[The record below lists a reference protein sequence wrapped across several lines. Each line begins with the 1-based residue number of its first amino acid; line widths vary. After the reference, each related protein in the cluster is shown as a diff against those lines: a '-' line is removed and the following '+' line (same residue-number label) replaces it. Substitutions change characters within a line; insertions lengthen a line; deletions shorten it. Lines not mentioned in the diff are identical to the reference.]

1 MVAPTEHYSHGHHES
16 VLRSHSWRTVGNSAA
31 YLAEYLIPGVTVLD
45 VGCGPG
51 TITLEFAARV
61 APATVVGIDA
71 SPDVI
76 EKATALAAERDIN
89 NVEFV
94 VGDAYD
100 LDYETGSF
108 DIVHAHQVLQHVSNP
123 VGVLRELRRVRS
135 HDGIVAARD
144 VDYGACFW
152 FPASA
157 GLDRWL
163 EVVRGVYQSNSTE
176 PDAGRQLKSWAEEAG
191 FTDVNSMASIWS
203 FNTEEDR
210 RWWGSMWETR
220 ILQSAL
226 AVGAVDAGI
235 ASQDDLLDIS
245 RAWHDWANDPKG
257 WFGMP
262 HGEVICRG

>member
-1 MVAPTEHYSHGHHES
+1 MAAPSEHYNHGHHES
-16 VLRSHSWRTVGNSAA
+16 VLRSHSWRTVENSAA
-31 YLAEYLIPGVTVLD
+31 YIFSYLTPGVTILD

-51 TITLEFAARV
+51 TITLDFAARV
-61 APATVVGIDA
+61 APATVVGLDA
-71 SPDVI
+71 SSEVI

-94 VGDAYD
+94 VGDAYE
-100 LDYETGSF
+100 LSYEDGAF

-123 VGVLRELRRVRS
+123 VGMLRELRRVRS
-135 HDGIVAARD
+135 AEGIVAARD

-152 FPASA
+152 YPASA

-163 EVVRGVYQSNSTE
+163 DVVRGVYRSNGTE
-176 PDAGRQLKSWAEEAG
+176 PDAGRHLKSWAEDAG
-191 FTDVNSMASIWS
+191 FNEVISTASIWT
-203 FNTEEDR
+203 FNTAEDR

-226 AVGAVDAGI
+226 AVGAIDAGI
-235 ASQDDLLDIS
+235 ASQDELIDIS
-245 RAWHDWANDPKG
+245 RAWHEWSRDPRG
-257 WFGMP
+257 WLGMP